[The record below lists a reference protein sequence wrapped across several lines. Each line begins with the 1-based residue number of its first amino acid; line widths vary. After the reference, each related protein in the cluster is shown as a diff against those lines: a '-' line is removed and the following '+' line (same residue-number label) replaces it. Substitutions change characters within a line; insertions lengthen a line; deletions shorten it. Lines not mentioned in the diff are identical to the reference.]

1 MLVTD
6 WHVIN
11 MQKMSPTS
19 FFCHQHKFTNI
30 TVTLFSVPILT
41 VKISDMATR
50 LIRGI
55 LLFNPI
61 ERLKLKVITEKKH
74 EWYSPNAIHKIME
87 AQLHENN

>member
-1 MLVTD
+1 
-6 WHVIN
+6 
-11 MQKMSPTS
+11 
-19 FFCHQHKFTNI
+19 
-30 TVTLFSVPILT
+30 
-41 VKISDMATR
+41 MATR
-50 LIRGI
+50 LINGI